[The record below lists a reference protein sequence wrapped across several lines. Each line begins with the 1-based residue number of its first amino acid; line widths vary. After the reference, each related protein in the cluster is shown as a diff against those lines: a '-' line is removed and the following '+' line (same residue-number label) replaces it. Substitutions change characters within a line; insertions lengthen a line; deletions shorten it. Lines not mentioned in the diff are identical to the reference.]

1 MPVTSLVTVLQWW
14 QVDKIS
20 PVKLFEESKSVT
32 GFQLRNLL
40 RGACSPHRPE
50 PPPLGPAC
58 SFHRAEPLPRAL
70 CARHTARSSPAGLR
84 ARHTGRNSLFLTLI
98 HTN

>member
-40 RGACSPHRPE
+40 RGACSPHLAE
-50 PPPLGPAC
+50 PPVPGD
-58 SFHRAEPLPRAL
+58 
-70 CARHTARSSPAGLR
+70 LR
-84 ARHTGRNSLFLTLI
+84 VRHTGRSPSLRPCVLATRPELPLPDAYS
-98 HTN
+98 H